1 MTGISSRT
9 YGIILV
15 TMAAFC
21 WSIAGLFMRM
31 LDLDVWTILVWRSV
45 FGSAALWLVVVW
57 QNRRRDQA
65 GVPGEMPATAAIP
78 FSWPGIA
85 AIALSTIS
93 MVSYI
98 TALKLTTVANVL
110 AIYATIPFV
119 CVGLAW
125 LWLGEKIDRRVLAA
139 SSIAF
144 LGVLVV
150 AGFAA
155 RPEDVLGNLMAF
167 SMTLSFSIM
176 VIMAQ
181 RYPGMDMAKAN
192 AIGCMVCALIC
203 WPMMSGVVPSLSQ
216 VALLAGFGI
225 TSTALA
231 YMLFLTG
238 GRHIPP
244 GEAGL
249 IALLDVVLGP
259 LWVWLAFSE
268 EPGLATAIG
277 SGLILSAV
285 VWYLWAS
292 LRSARIALPG

>member
-1 MTGISSRT
+1 MTGMSNRS

-15 TMAAFC
+15 TMAAFF

-45 FGSAALWLVVVW
+45 FGSAALWLVVLW
-57 QNRRRDQA
+57 QNRRPDPA
-65 GVPGEMPATAAIP
+65 GLAGDTSAEAAIP

-85 AIALSTIS
+85 AVLLSTIS

-119 CVGLAW
+119 CVGIAW
-125 LWLGEKIDRRVLAA
+125 LWLGERIDRRVLVA

-150 AGFAA
+150 AGFAT

-167 SMTLSFSIM
+167 SMTVSFSVM

-181 RYPGMDMAKAN
+181 RYRGMDMAKAN
-192 AIGCMVCALIC
+192 AIGCMLCALIC
-203 WPMMSGVVPSLSQ
+203 WPMMAGETPSLFEM
-216 VALLAGFGI
+216 LLLCGFGV

-231 YMLFLTG
+231 YLLFLTG
-238 GRHIPP
+238 SRYIPS

-268 EPGLATAIG
+268 EPAVATVIG

-285 VWYLWAS
+285 VWYFWAS

>member
-1 MTGISSRT
+1 MTGMSNRT
-9 YGIILV
+9 FGIILV
-15 TMAAFC
+15 SLAAFC

-31 LDLDVWTILVWRSV
+31 LDLDVWTILVWRSI
-45 FGSAALWLVVVW
+45 FGSAALWLVVLW
-57 QNRRRDQA
+57 QNRRRNGA
-65 GVPGEMPATAAIP
+65 PAVGAVAIP
-78 FSWPGIA
+78 FSGPGIA

-192 AIGCMVCALIC
+192 AIGCMVCALVC
-203 WPMMSGVVPSLSQ
+203 WPMSSGVVPSLAQ
-216 VALLAGFGI
+216 MALLAGFGI

-292 LRSARIALPG
+292 LRSARINVVV